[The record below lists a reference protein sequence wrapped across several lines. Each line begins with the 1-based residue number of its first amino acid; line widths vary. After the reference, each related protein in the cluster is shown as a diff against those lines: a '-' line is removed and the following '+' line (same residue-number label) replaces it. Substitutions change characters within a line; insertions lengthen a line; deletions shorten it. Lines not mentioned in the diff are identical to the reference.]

1 MKINMERLMIS
12 QEYKFQKGGSVFYIS
27 EGHGLKI
34 KLSTGEICEGTLV
47 EVGGLSQCFDIDTDN
62 GVITIDCENVI
73 DIMPI

>member
-1 MKINMERLMIS
+1 MIS

-47 EVGGLSQCFDIDTDN
+47 EVGGAQYFVIETDN
-62 GVITIDCENVI
+62 GLITIDCENVV